1 MSVFGCIRLIN
12 YCEWL
17 CLGLVFFTLIIA
29 LCNNPRSHVR
39 IDLLFRSDSRNG
51 VATRNHDDFI
61 LRSDGILESR
71 LIERLF
77 SFFSH
82 CLRALWSLLHHFIWN
97 WRKWWT
103 ALSLLWLIDKEDLDE
118 GFYRSSVENWSILCY
133 GRVTVRTNSSLMAY
147 L

>member
-1 MSVFGCIRLIN
+1 MLRM
-12 YCEWL
+12 L
-17 CLGLVFFTLIIA
+17 CGSGVFFTLIIA

-82 CLRALWSLLHHFIWN
+82 CLRAL
-97 WRKWWT
+97 
-103 ALSLLWLIDKEDLDE
+103 
-118 GFYRSSVENWSILCY
+118 
-133 GRVTVRTNSSLMAY
+133 
-147 L
+147 